1 MWEQISRADIQ
12 RAKTE
17 LNVKRA
23 EMLRRHAEELSDL
36 DAQFQD
42 IEQFDGIV
50 AAFFEEYMSPEKAA
64 SASEEEAPASGTP
77 AEQPNAPRIDVH
89 PADQGSTDTAVP
101 PRLRRVSD
109 SLNPWRRVT
118 G

>member
-17 LNVKRA
+17 LNAKRA

-42 IEQFDGIV
+42 IEQFEGIV
-50 AAFFEEYMSPEKAA
+50 AGFFEEYMSPEKASGVHGYRRSA
-64 SASEEEAPASGTP
+64 SASKG
-77 AEQPNAPRIDVH
+77 V
-89 PADQGSTDTAVP
+89 
-101 PRLRRVSD
+101 
-109 SLNPWRRVT
+109 
-118 G
+118 

>member
-1 MWEQISRADIQ
+1 MWEQISKADIQ

-50 AAFFEEYMSPEKAA
+50 AAFLKS
-64 SASEEEAPASGTP
+64 
-77 AEQPNAPRIDVH
+77 I
-89 PADQGSTDTAVP
+89 
-101 PRLRRVSD
+101 
-109 SLNPWRRVT
+109 
-118 G
+118 